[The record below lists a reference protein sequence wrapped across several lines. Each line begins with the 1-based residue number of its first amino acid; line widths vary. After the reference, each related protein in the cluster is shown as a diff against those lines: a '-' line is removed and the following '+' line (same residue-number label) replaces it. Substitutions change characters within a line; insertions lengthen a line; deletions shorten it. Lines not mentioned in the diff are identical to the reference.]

1 MELAEKI
8 RILAGAAKYDAS
20 CASSGGTRR
29 NSPQG
34 LGNSSASSVGIC
46 HSWAADGRCISL
58 LKILFS
64 NYCVHDC
71 VYCINRRSN
80 DLPRA
85 AFTVPELVDLTV
97 NFYRRNYIE
106 GLFLSSGVIQNPD
119 YTMEQLNSVIRKLRH
134 EQRFNGYIHLKVI
147 PGASRELVR
156 EAGLLADRLS
166 VNIELPSEQGLRRL
180 APEKRRSDI
189 LTPMSYIGSK
199 ILSVREERKKHRKIL
214 PFVPAGQST
223 QLIVGASPEP
233 DLQILTLAEQL
244 YQRVNLKR
252 VYYSAY
258 IPVND
263 HSSLPSLPR
272 PPLRRE
278 HRLYQADWLL
288 RFYGFRAM
296 EILNPSHPELETD
309 FDPKTAWALRNLN
322 LFPIEIN
329 RAAYEELLRIP
340 GVGVKS
346 ARRIIAA
353 RRFGGLNFDNLAKLG
368 VVLKRAKYFITCR
381 GRFLE
386 RQDNE
391 IMIRRKLL
399 ALESPQ
405 SLPSPRDVQLPLFQ
419 VCEL

>member
-1 MELAEKI
+1 MELADKI

-29 NSPQG
+29 NSPGG
-34 LGNSSASSVGIC
+34 LGDSSTSAVGVC

-64 NYCVHDC
+64 NNCVHDC

-80 DLPRA
+80 DIPRA
-85 AFTVPELVDLTV
+85 TFTVAELVDLTV

-106 GLFLSSGVIQNPD
+106 GLFLSSGVIKNPD
-119 YTMEQLNSVIRKLRH
+119 YTMEQLNGVIRKLRH

-199 ILSVREERKKHRKIL
+199 ILSVREERKKYRKTL

-233 DLQILTLAEQL
+233 DLQILALAEQL

-288 RFYGFRAM
+288 RFYGFRAA

-309 FDPKTAWALRNLN
+309 FDPKTGWALRNLN

-340 GVGVKS
+340 GIGVKS
-346 ARRIIAA
+346 ARRIVAA

-381 GRFLE
+381 GKFLE
-386 RQDNE
+386 RHDNE
-391 IMIRRKLL
+391 TVIRRKLL
-399 ALESPQ
+399 ALE
-405 SLPSPRDVQLPLFQ
+405 LPPALPGPTDVQLPLFQ
-419 VCEL
+419 SW